1 MSWKLNVLSVWK
13 AVTIGSVIALLI
25 VVASV
30 VTSGSSPVPPEAAEQ
45 SSSEL
50 SLITSTPEEGFA
62 LALRLSRLGVTETQ
76 PDRDVLH
83 AQRAHY
89 STDADALIAASHVV
103 AVHFQTIAAANDY
116 WR

>member
-1 MSWKLNVLSVWK
+1 MSRKLNALSVWK
-13 AVTIGSVIALLI
+13 TVTVGSVAALLI
-25 VVASV
+25 VVSGG
-30 VTSGSSPVPPEAAEQ
+30 VTSGSSPVPPNTPEQ
-45 SSSEL
+45 STSEL
-50 SLITSTPEEGFA
+50 TLITSTPEEGFA

-83 AQRAHY
+83 AQRPHY
-89 STDADALIAASHVV
+89 ATDAEALIAASHVA